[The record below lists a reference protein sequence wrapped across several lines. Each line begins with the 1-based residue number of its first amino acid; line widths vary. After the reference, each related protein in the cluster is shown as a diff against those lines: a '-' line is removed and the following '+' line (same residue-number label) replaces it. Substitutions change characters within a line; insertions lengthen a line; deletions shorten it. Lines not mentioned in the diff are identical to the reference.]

1 MTIPEGGLTTVER
14 WGIFYGT
21 SWHFGA
27 GENQASPGVKSRIYE
42 GGLAVL
48 GLHGPK
54 GPTGSSPGRD
64 ACGDSSGGGT
74 VREDWSTS
82 HGSMKQEGVRGRKF
96 HGFRNGRPM
105 KKGIHPEYVVA
116 RVICACG
123 HTFVT
128 RSTKPEIRVEIC
140 SKCHPFFTG
149 QQKYVDTEG
158 RIDRFK
164 RKYGQYIP
172 TASSTE

>member
-1 MTIPEGGLTTVER
+1 
-14 WGIFYGT
+14 
-21 SWHFGA
+21 
-27 GENQASPGVKSRIYE
+27 
-42 GGLAVL
+42 
-48 GLHGPK
+48 
-54 GPTGSSPGRD
+54 
-64 ACGDSSGGGT
+64 
-74 VREDWSTS
+74 
-82 HGSMKQEGVRGRKF
+82 
-96 HGFRNGRPM
+96 M
-105 KKGIHPEYVVA
+105 KKGIHPEYVIA

-123 HTFVT
+123 NTFVT

-172 TASSTE
+172 ASRTSE